1 MEKWFH
7 DRKNWKILSWDK
19 FYKGFK
25 TKAVPSESFSIKEE
39 DKNNFALNKF
49 FYKQIGKKHEW
60 VDRLIWQDKNW
71 MDYVSKENLKTI
83 ILRKENNIVGYFEL
97 LFDNNDCEI
106 AYFGILEEYIGKGY
120 GGFLLSEAI
129 RLGFTNSRRIWVH
142 TCSLDHP
149 NALENYK
156 SRGMKIFKTE
166 ILKRK
171 AI

>member
-1 MEKWFH
+1 MIEKIERYYLEINSIK
-7 DRKNWKILSWDK
+7 DL
-19 FYKGFK
+19 K

>member
-1 MEKWFH
+1 MIEKIERYYLEINSIK
-7 DRKNWKILSWDK
+7 DLKI
-19 FYKGFK
+19 K
-25 TKAVPSESFSIKEE
+25 TVPSESISIKEE

-60 VDRLIWQDKNW
+60 IDRLIWQDKNW
-71 MDYVSKENLKTI
+71 IDYVSNENLKTL
-83 ILRKENNIVGYFEL
+83 ILRKEKDIVGYFEL
-97 LFDNNDCEI
+97 LFDNNECEI
-106 AYFGILEEYIGKGY
+106 AYLGILEEYIGKGY

-129 RLGFTNSRRIWVH
+129 RLGFTYSRRIWVH

>member
-1 MEKWFH
+1 MIEKIERYYLEINSIE
-7 DRKNWKILSWDK
+7 DL
-19 FYKGFK
+19 K

-71 MDYVSKENLKTI
+71 IDYVSNENLKTL
-83 ILRKENNIVGYFEL
+83 ILRKEKDIVGYFEL
-97 LFDNNDCEI
+97 LFDNNECEI
-106 AYFGILEEYIGKGY
+106 AYLGILEEYIGKGY

-129 RLGFTNSRRIWVH
+129 RLGFTYSRRIWVH

>member
-1 MEKWFH
+1 MIEKIERYYLEINSLE
-7 DRKNWKILSWDK
+7 DL
-19 FYKGFK
+19 K
-25 TKAVPSESFSIKEE
+25 TKAVPSEGFSIKEE

-71 MDYVSKENLKTI
+71 IDYVSNENLKTL

>member
-1 MEKWFH
+1 MIEKIERYYLEINSINKLKPKSITSDNF
-7 DRKNWKILSWDK
+7 
-19 FYKGFK
+19 
-25 TKAVPSESFSIKEE
+25 TIKEAN
-39 DKNNFALNKF
+39 KNNFDLNKF
-49 FYKQIGKKHEW
+49 FYKQIGKKHQW

-71 MDYVSKENLKTI
+71 MDYVSNKNLKTI

-97 LFDNNDCEI
+97 LFDNNECEI
-106 AYFGILEEYIGKGY
+106 AYLGILEEYIGKGY

>member
-1 MEKWFH
+1 MIEKIERYYLEINSIK
-7 DRKNWKILSWDK
+7 DLKI
-19 FYKGFK
+19 K
-25 TKAVPSESFSIKEE
+25 TVPSESISIKEE

-60 VDRLIWQDKNW
+60 IDRLIWQDKNW
-71 MDYVSKENLKTI
+71 IDYVSNENLKTL
-83 ILRKENNIVGYFEL
+83 ILRKENDIVGYFEL
-97 LFDNNDCEI
+97 LFDNYDCEI
-106 AYFGILEEYIGKGY
+106 AYLGILEEYIGKGY